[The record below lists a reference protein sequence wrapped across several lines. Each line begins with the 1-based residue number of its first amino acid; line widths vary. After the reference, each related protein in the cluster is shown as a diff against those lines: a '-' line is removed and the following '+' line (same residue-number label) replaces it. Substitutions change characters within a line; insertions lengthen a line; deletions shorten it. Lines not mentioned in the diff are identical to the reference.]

1 MVADAGFDGEAGRDG
16 LAELAEDA
24 VDFREIPQQS
34 TAGFLSAD
42 DRCGAAEVEVDAFD
56 GMLEKFFGGADEV
69 VDVLADHLGKDRL
82 AGGILVD
89 RAEDPWVEPRVWVNA
104 EILGDVDV
112 GPAEARK
119 DAQEGEVS
127 HVLHRRE
134 VERGSVG
141 WIELGQVD

>member
-1 MVADAGFDGEAGRDG
+1 MD
-16 LAELAEDA
+16 
-24 VDFREIPQQS
+24 
-34 TAGFLSAD
+34 
-42 DRCGAAEVEVDAFD
+42 
-56 GMLEKFFGGADEV
+56 
-69 VDVLADHLGKDRL
+69 
-82 AGGILVD
+82 
-89 RAEDPWVEPRVWVNA
+89 A

-112 GPAEARK
+112 GAAVARE